1 MIQGAPA
8 PTAVSRPSPV
18 TRPAWYRNRRVRR
31 AIWTVFVYLIIGTG
45 AVVVAFPFFWQ
56 VTTSLKSPSQLYAW
70 PPDWFPW
77 PLHPENYA
85 EVADAVTLWLYIKN
99 SLTIVVSVI
108 VGTEISCTMAAYA
121 FARLRF
127 RGRNVIFLV
136 LISSLIIPSAAT
148 TVPQFLLFQK
158 IGWYNTFK
166 PMIVPSFFGNAF
178 FIFLLRQY
186 FLTIP
191 PELEAAA
198 RVDGC
203 GFLSSFFRIIL
214 PISKPALAV
223 VAIFTFVWTWNDF
236 FTPLVYLSDQQL
248 YTLPLGLV
256 FFEGSPHS
264 TVQTQ
269 LLMGMSLIVTAP
281 CILAYF
287 FAQRAFI
294 QGIVITGVKG

>member
-1 MIQGAPA
+1 MIETAPVPA
-8 PTAVSRPSPV
+8 ASSRSSAV

-31 AIWTVFVYLIIGTG
+31 AIWTAVVYLIIGTG
-45 AVVVAFPFFWQ
+45 AFIVAFPFFWQ

-77 PLHPENYA
+77 PLHPGNYA
-85 EVADAVTLWLYIKN
+85 EVAGAVTLWLYVKN
-99 SLTIVVSVI
+99 SLTIALSVI
-108 VGTEISCTMAAYA
+108 VGTELSCTMAAYA

-127 RGRNVIFLV
+127 RGRNLIFLI

-203 GFLSSFFRIIL
+203 GFVSSFFRIIL

-269 LLMGMSLIVTAP
+269 LLMGMSVIVTAP

-287 FAQRAFI
+287 IAQRAFI